1 MYKADKT
8 IHNLT
13 ELLES
18 LKEDAKDI
26 KTPIWFRGHA
36 NIDFKLIPGLFR
48 GAKVPVETN
57 LIEKFKQN
65 ATMLLNNSSGIK
77 EIDWLF
83 IMQHNGVPTR
93 LLDWSESPLVAL
105 YFACATDKKKDG
117 ALNMLLPIELNK
129 TASIKQNYIVS
140 INDTAIEGRY
150 SPEAYKSETTSE
162 MFPVAIICP
171 RNSARIQAQAGTFTI
186 FHRDQTPI
194 ELIDGGNHVW
204 RYRIPASSK
213 DGILKELDLFGID
226 EFRLFPELPSL
237 GSIIKRSI

>member
-1 MYKADKT
+1 MHKADKT
-8 IHNLT
+8 INNLT
-13 ELLES
+13 ELLEL
-18 LKEDAKDI
+18 LKEDSKDI

-36 NIDFKLIPGLFR
+36 NIGYKLIPGLFR
-48 GAKVPVETN
+48 YSKAPVETN

-65 ATMLLNNSSGIK
+65 ATMLLNNNHIR

-105 YFACATDKKKDG
+105 YFACSSDKKKDG

-129 TASIKQNYIVS
+129 KASIKQNYIVS
-140 INDTAIEGRY
+140 INDTAIEQRY

-186 FHRDQTPI
+186 FHRDKTPI
-194 ELIDGGNHVW
+194 EMIDGGKHVW
-204 RYRIPASSK
+204 RYKIPASSK
-213 DGILKELDLFGID
+213 DSILKELDLFGID

-237 GSIIKRSI
+237 GSILKRNI